1 MTQLFWPKKLILIHS
16 VSIIKMIAQ
25 FLPSNLCVLSVIK
38 KRTKEAFFSV
48 LGKPAI
54 GTSAKVI
61 ATTCSLSVSFSLEV
75 LSVDNFKHYL
85 KLGLKWIR
93 TSVP

>member
-1 MTQLFWPKKLILIHS
+1 
-16 VSIIKMIAQ
+16 MIAQ